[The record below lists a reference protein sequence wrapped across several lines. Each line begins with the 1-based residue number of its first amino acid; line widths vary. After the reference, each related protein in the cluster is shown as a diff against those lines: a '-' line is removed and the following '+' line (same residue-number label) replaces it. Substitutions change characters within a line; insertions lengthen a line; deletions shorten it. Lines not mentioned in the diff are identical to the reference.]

1 MLTLMLCLSQCSKIG
16 ANQVGQTPGL
26 CKGSR
31 KKDTRREM
39 LWIGREANS
48 SLNSMERVGCLRMKI
63 TKVVMKTYTEFQ
75 WPCSIQK
82 GRNWSV
88 LVKTLLHGTTMLSF
102 ETYSSDCPF
111 RLSKSCLPGPL
122 LIVANVT
129 GDKSTLHL
137 ILYFSGKCLHIIC
150 FLQSWVI

>member
-122 LIVANVT
+122 LIVENVT